1 MFTDDILFLR
11 FETFKEPWRIERVLP
26 ESFPSHYQA
35 CDLGQ
40 IYLSEGQFPFLKKR
54 DAYEIITKV
63 SFIIYIV
70 MIFLLYVIFHLGKSW

>member
-11 FETFKEPWRIERVLP
+11 FETFKEPWSIERVLP
-26 ESFPSHYQA
+26 ESFPSHYQS

-54 DAYEIITKV
+54 EVYEIISKV
-63 SFIIYIV
+63 SFII
-70 MIFLLYVIFHLGKSW
+70 